1 MQQTKRKRFGDILVD
16 SGMVT
21 PTQIEE
27 ALRYGNDN
35 NIKLGQSLKDLGI
48 VDELTIA
55 KTIARQ
61 LSFPY
66 VDFDK
71 VLIDPEA
78 VILIPELIARK
89 HKLVALGKRPG
100 EVLVAFSDPL
110 NIFAVDEVSRIINGK
125 MILCVAV
132 ESRISEIIDKYY
144 LSTTQPATSHDK
156 PTMDNAPADSEVVE
170 IVNSILLQAIKREV
184 SDIHIE
190 PNGDMLRFRFRID
203 GILRVAKK
211 YPIGMLPAII
221 SRIKIMSML
230 DIGERRNPQD
240 GRFELPVS
248 GRSFDIRVST
258 LPLNDGE
265 KIVMRLLDKAKVKV
279 NLKDLGFEKKQ
290 QELFEKHLFH
300 PHEII
305 LVTGPTGSGKTT
317 TLYGALNLINSVDK
331 NIVTVEDPVEY
342 ELIGV
347 NQVQTNIKAG
357 LTFATILRSIL
368 RQDPDVVMIGEIR
381 DEETAEIAIQAAL
394 TGHLVLSTLH
404 TNNASGAISRLIDM
418 GIPPFL
424 ITSSV
429 GLIIAQRLIRRLC
442 LNCRQ
447 ELKQTDKILQD
458 LGLSPTQ
465 SITLYGPGKC
475 SQCEHSGYKGRVA
488 IYELLSISTQLE
500 EMIMNRASTG
510 EINRQAKADGLV
522 TLRQSAINTMMAGLT
537 SPDEI
542 YRLSMEDTH

>member
-1 MQQTKRKRFGDILVD
+1 MQQSKRKRFGDILVD
-16 SGMVT
+16 CGLVT
-21 PTQIEE
+21 PAQLEE
-27 ALRYGNDN
+27 GLRYGEEN
-35 NIKLGQSLKDLGI
+35 NVKLGQSLKDLGI

-61 LSFPY
+61 LGFPY

-71 VLIDPEA
+71 ITIDQTA
-78 VILIPELIARK
+78 VILIPELVARK
-89 HKLVALGKRPG
+89 HKLIALGKRPG

-110 NIFAVDEVSRIINGK
+110 NIFAVDEVSKIIKGR
-125 MILCVAV
+125 MVLCVAV
-132 ESRISEIIDKYY
+132 ESRIEEMIDKYY
-144 LSTTQPATSHDK
+144 LSITQPASAIDE
-156 PTMDNAPADSEVVE
+156 PDEDAPPDSEVVE
-170 IVNSILLQAIKREV
+170 IVNSILLQAVKREV

-203 GILRVAKK
+203 GMLRVAKK
-211 YPIGMLPAII
+211 YPIAMLPAII

-240 GRFELPVS
+240 GRFELPIL
-248 GRSFDIRVST
+248 GHSFDVRVST
-258 LPLNDGE
+258 LPLNRGE
-265 KIVMRLLDKAKVKV
+265 KIVMRLLDKARVNV

-290 QELFEKHLFH
+290 QELFEKHLFN

-317 TLYGALNLINSVDK
+317 TLYGALNLINSIDK

-347 NQVQTNIKAG
+347 NQVQTNAKAG
-357 LTFATILRSIL
+357 LSFASALRSIL

-404 TNNASGAISRLIDM
+404 TNNASGAISRLVEM

-424 ITSSV
+424 ITSAV
-429 GLIIAQRLIRRLC
+429 GLILAQRLIRRLC
-442 LNCRQ
+442 PECRR
-447 ELKQTDKILQD
+447 EIKHAANILED
-458 LGLSPTQ
+458 LGLAPDHPV
-465 SITLYGPGKC
+465 TLYGPGKC
-475 SQCEHSGYKGRVA
+475 SKCEHLGYKGRIA
-488 IYELLSISTQLE
+488 IYEVLTISSKLE
-500 EMIMNRASTG
+500 DMIMDRVSTG
-510 EINRQAKADGLV
+510 EITRQAQAEGLV
-522 TLRQSAINTMMAGLT
+522 TLHQSAVKAMLAGIT
-537 SPDEI
+537 SPEEI
-542 YRLSMEDTH
+542 YRLSIEDKD

>member
-1 MQQTKRKRFGDILVD
+1 MRQSKRKRFGDILVD
-16 SGMVT
+16 CGLIT
-21 PTQIEE
+21 PAQLEE
-27 ALRYGNDN
+27 GLRYGDEN
-35 NIKLGQSLKDLGI
+35 NVKLGQSLKELGI

-61 LSFPY
+61 LGFPY
-66 VDFDK
+66 VDFAK
-71 VLIDPEA
+71 ISIDPEA

-89 HKLVALGKRPG
+89 HKLIALGKRPG

-110 NIFAVDEVSRIINGK
+110 NIFAVDEVSKIIKGRVV
-125 MILCVAV
+125 LCVAV
-132 ESRISEIIDKYY
+132 ESRIEAMIDKYY
-144 LSTTQPATSHDK
+144 LSITQPAAAIDE
-156 PTMDNAPADSEVVE
+156 PEEEDAPPDSEVVE
-170 IVNSILLQAIKREV
+170 IVNSILLQAVKREV

-211 YPIGMLPAII
+211 YPIAMLPAII

-230 DIGERRNPQD
+230 DIGERRKPQD
-240 GRFELPVS
+240 GRFELPIL
-248 GRSFDIRVST
+248 GHSFDVRVST
-258 LPLNDGE
+258 LPLNRGE
-265 KIVMRLLDKAKVKV
+265 KIVLRLLDKARVNV

-290 QELFEKHLFH
+290 QELFEKHLFN

-317 TLYGALNLINSVDK
+317 TLYGALNLINSIDK

-347 NQVQTNIKAG
+347 NQVQTNTKAG
-357 LTFATILRSIL
+357 LSFASALRSIL

-404 TNNASGAISRLIDM
+404 TNNASGAISRLVEM

-424 ITSSV
+424 ITSAV
-429 GLIIAQRLIRRLC
+429 GLILAQRLIRRLC
-442 LNCRQ
+442 PDCRQ
-447 ELKQTDKILQD
+447 EIKYTAKILED
-458 LGLSPTQ
+458 LGVAPDHPV
-465 SITLYGPGKC
+465 ILYGPGRC
-475 SQCEHSGYKGRVA
+475 SKCEHLGYKGRIA
-488 IYELLSISTQLE
+488 IYEVLAISTKLE
-500 EMIMNRASTG
+500 DLIMNRVSTG
-510 EINRQAKADGLV
+510 EITRQAQADGLV
-522 TLRQSAINTMMAGLT
+522 TLHQSAVKAMLAGIT
-537 SPDEI
+537 SPEEI
-542 YRLSMEDTH
+542 YRLSIEDKD